1 MSRHRPNSSATCRP
15 PCAGWSFIEVMAAMA
30 IIAILLA
37 IAVPSYRQYMQRG
50 HRAEAV
56 NTLLQAAGCQE
67 RIRAATGYYDTT
79 RCISQPPGGRY
90 RITLEPEGVTASLV
104 FEAIAT
110 PARPTAQDRCGEL
123 SIDQSGRRSIGGAAP
138 GLGDCWGGR

>member
-1 MSRHRPNSSATCRP
+1 MSRHWPNSSATCRP
-15 PCAGWSFIEVMAAMA
+15 PCAGWSFIEVMVAMA

-37 IAVPSYRQYMQRG
+37 IAVPSYRQYLQRG

-79 RCISQPPGGRY
+79 RCISQPPGSRY

-110 PARPTAQDRCGEL
+110 PARPTAQDHCGEL

-138 GLGDCWGGR
+138 HLGDCWGGR